1 MKLTFHKEDLLQAI
15 TDHEG
20 SVRKKLVTALENA
33 LIEEALILTR
43 GNQTQA
49 ARMLGMSRGSVQ
61 QKYMALRKAGVK
73 A

>member
-20 SVRKKLVTALENA
+20 KVRKKLVTALENA

-49 ARMLGMSRGSVQ
+49 AKMLGMSRCSVQ
-61 QKYMALRKAGVK
+61 QKYKAFRKSGVK

>member
-1 MKLTFHKEDLLQAI
+1 M
-15 TDHEG
+15 
-20 SVRKKLVTALENA
+20 ENA

-61 QKYMALRKAGVK
+61 QKYMVLRKAGVK